1 MNIFFAV
8 LRKDIRLFLG
18 RAGIAA
24 LILPLVLL
32 AALQLGGGDLER
44 QAFLQ
49 PFPIAIRDEDQTVMS
64 RSLIQ
69 QIDQVSIFS
78 QVISAEPEE
87 TDTQLLERGAAA
99 VITIPKNFFYEM
111 YTMNNQ
117 PVQVTLNRQMP
128 IQANLLYGVF
138 SSVLDIIAAD
148 QATGQAVYHFCYGS
162 LTSDQTYDMWA
173 QTANQLLQD
182 ALGRQQVFANDMQ
195 PEDLEADIVCSLFAC
210 ALSVMVLFFPLAAV
224 KSIPEERSS
233 GILPRYIAAGGSV
246 WIFCLSKCLSA
257 LLLTIP
263 AFALMLAA
271 LPIPGSM
278 QICFTAL
285 IAFLAAFGLLLALAI
300 WADSCAAAQQWGNLF
315 LLLSLILGGSI
326 YPVSLYPPFAQHLA
340 QVTLPY
346 YVRIGVD
353 LAAGGASIAS
363 LLKYL
368 WPLLLMCIIGLF
380 LAWLGLHRTPLSCFR
395 TAQWETV
402 PMTTCVEPPAA
413 RWTIYDLWQIA
424 RLKIRGM
431 SGGMF
436 GAIALLLGC
445 LLCGLLCSYALG
457 EKGPQQL
464 TLAVIVEDPDA
475 ETDQLLHQLKNLD
488 GLSVQE
494 GTAEQAH
501 QWLQWGQVE
510 GILTIGAGYAHAL
523 EQEDASLPLTY
534 ESAAAAAS
542 QQAGR
547 EMIAG
552 QVSVQLAQARGL
564 RMASQLL
571 GRSLSQ
577 EEQAALM
584 QMMQTGMENLPSL
597 YTLREDG
604 SEQVT
609 VSDPFTPTA
618 LGCVVM
624 VVLFTLLTWGAWT
637 GYPDARLVENRLR
650 SVPSGAALSYLSD
663 ILALCLIGWIGG
675 MVCLLAGN
683 AADKS
688 SIAALFF
695 YVPCVAGITL
705 FLTRFSALSGRID
718 ILAPFLSLVTCLLG
732 GCFGALDTLSPH
744 LALLS
749 KLTPQGMA
757 LSAVRGDLY
766 SWWILVGAMVLFL
779 WLGGIRKNCVDR
791 NKDG

>member
-1 MNIFFAV
+1 MNIFLAV
-8 LRKDIRLFLG
+8 LRKDIRLFLA
-18 RAGIAA
+18 RAGVAA
-24 LILPLVLL
+24 LVLPLVLL

-69 QIDQVSIFS
+69 QIGQVSIFS
-78 QVISAEPEE
+78 QVILAEPEE
-87 TDTQLLERGAAA
+87 KDTQLFERGAAA
-99 VITIPKNFFYEM
+99 VITIPRNFFYEM

-128 IQANLLYGVF
+128 IQANLLYGVL

-162 LTSDQTYDMWA
+162 LTSDQTYRMWE

-182 ALGRQQVFANDMQ
+182 ALGRQQVFVNDMQ
-195 PEDLEADIVCSLFAC
+195 PEDLQADVVCSLFAC

-246 WIFCLSKCLSA
+246 WLFFLSKCLSA

-263 AFALMLAA
+263 AFVLMLVA
-271 LPIPGSM
+271 LPIQGSI

-285 IAFLAAFGLLLALAI
+285 MAFLAAFGLLLALAI
-300 WADSCAAAQQWGNLF
+300 WADSCVAAQRWGNLF

-326 YPVSLYPPFAQHLA
+326 YPVSLFPPFAQHLA
-340 QVTLPY
+340 QITLPY

-353 LAAGGASIAS
+353 LAVGGASIAS
-363 LLKYL
+363 LLKCL
-368 WPLLLMCIIGLF
+368 WPLLLMSIIGLL
-380 LAWLGLHRTPLSCFR
+380 LAWLGLHRPPLSYFPNK
-395 TAQWETV
+395 QLEIV
-402 PMTTCVEPPAA
+402 PMTTCVEPSAA

-424 RLKIRGM
+424 RLKVRGM

-436 GAIALLLGC
+436 GAIALLLC
-445 LLCGLLCSYALG
+445 YLLCGLLCSYALE

-464 TLAVIVEDPDA
+464 TLAVVVEEPDA
-475 ETDQLLHQLKNLD
+475 ETDRLLHQMQSLS

-494 GTAEQAH
+494 GNAEQAR

-510 GILTIGAGYAHAL
+510 GVLTIGAGYAHAL
-523 EQEDASLPLTY
+523 EQEDANLPLTY
-534 ESAAAAAS
+534 QSAAAAAS

-571 GRSLSQ
+571 GRALSQ
-577 EEQAALM
+577 EEQTTLM
-584 QMMQTGMENLPSL
+584 QIMQTGMQNLPSL

-604 SEQVT
+604 SEQVV
-609 VSDPFTPTA
+609 VSDPLAPTV

-624 VVLFTLLTWGAWT
+624 IVLFTLLTWGAWT
-637 GYPDARLVENRLR
+637 GYPDARLVENRLL
-650 SVPSGAALSYLSD
+650 SVPGGAVLSYLSD
-663 ILALCLIGWIGG
+663 ILALCLIGWISG
-675 MVCLLAGN
+675 MVCLLAGS

-688 SIAALFF
+688 SIAALFC

-705 FLTRFSALSGRID
+705 VLTRLSALSGRID

-732 GCFGALDTLSPH
+732 GCFGALDTLSPQ
-744 LALLS
+744 LAILS
-749 KLTPQGMA
+749 RFTPQGMA
-757 LSAVRGDLY
+757 LSAVRGDSY
-766 SWWILVGAMVLFL
+766 SWWMLMGAAVLFL
-779 WLGGIRKNCVDR
+779 WLGGIRKNCVG
-791 NKDG
+791 KK